1 MSTTRP
7 NLPSSRENSVGSRE
21 IVSSQ
26 VVSRQIYQTIAN
38 RIDDQLGSL
47 MNAQSVHH
55 VGAMDG
61 DRVGAKVE
69 SGGDLFVRLP
79 FHDHLQHFE
88 FARSKPGVALALE
101 RNWTLQLGIEH
112 RFAPCDPSDGLAQLQ
127 VHRVF
132 QNVSARPRFK

>member
-7 NLPSSRENSVGSRE
+7 SLPSSRENSAGSRE

-26 VVSRQIYQTIAN
+26 VVSRKIVSRQIYQPVAN

-69 SGGDLFVRLP
+69 NGGDLFVRLP

-112 RFAPCDPSDGLAQLQ
+112 RFAPC
-127 VHRVF
+127 
-132 QNVSARPRFK
+132 